1 VLVGVVNTTVV
12 ITGATTGVELDVL
25 VFMLVLEVVVL
36 LLKVVGI
43 LVLEDCVLLFI
54 LVVL

>member
-1 VLVGVVNTTVV
+1 MLVGVVNTTVV
-12 ITGATTGVELDVL
+12 ITGATTGVELEVL
-25 VFMLVLEVVVL
+25 VIMLVLE
-36 LLKVVGI
+36 VVGI